1 MTLFAIIL
9 VLALDQARPAPA
21 VRIEA
26 LLRAYAEFLEGRF
39 NAGERRQ
46 GLAAWM
52 TGVALPVAIVFV
64 VQILLSHF
72 GHPLFT
78 FALGVAV
85 LYLTAG
91 FRQFSHSFTD
101 IHLALRMG
109 ELDRA
114 RQLLAAWRGGSTDHM
129 GSSEVARLAI
139 EQALVCS
146 HRHVFAPFFWFV
158 LLGPAG
164 ALLYR
169 LSLSFHRQWG
179 EPRDAEFGEFG
190 EFAVKAFSIVDWA
203 PVRLTAASFAVVG
216 DFEDAVYCWRNQAQR
231 WPEPSAGIL
240 LASGAGALGV
250 KLGMPLRQDAGMSDR
265 PELGLNDDADADF
278 MQSTIGLVWR
288 TLVMALLLL
297 ALLWV
302 ASWVGN

>member
-21 VRIEA
+21 ARIEV
-26 LLRAYAEFLEGRF
+26 LLRAYGATLEGRF

-52 TGVALPVAIVFV
+52 TGIAAPVAILYVL
-64 VQILLSHF
+64 QTLLSYF

-114 RQLLAAWRGGSTDHM
+114 RQLLAEWRGGSAAHM
-129 GSSEVARLAI
+129 GSSEVARLSI
-139 EQALVCS
+139 EQALVSC

-158 LLGPAG
+158 LFGPAG

-169 LSLSFHRQWG
+169 LSLSFHQQWG
-179 EPRDAEFGEFG
+179 ERRDAEFGEFG
-190 EFAVKAFSIVDWA
+190 AFAVQAFAAIDWL

-216 DFEDAVYCWRNQAQR
+216 DFEDAVYCWRNQASR

-250 KLGMPLRQDAGMSDR
+250 KLGMPLRQDGDMADR

-297 ALLWV
+297 TLLWV